1 MKSIVFLAT
10 ASLICFLLFGY
21 TSGYFPQPSVQS
33 EEQRQMAA
41 NVAEQP
47 PEFTLLDEEVQKLMA
62 ESKKTAANSIV
73 PASVEIPAIGVNAAI
88 EPVDILENGQ
98 MGVPKEVNNV
108 GWFEPGIKPG
118 NVGNAVLAGH
128 VDSKTGPAIF
138 FDLKKLEK
146 GHQVIVKDA
155 EGKQLT
161 FVVQSKKSYKR
172 DSAPINEVFG
182 SSNEKKLNLI
192 TCTGRFNQSEGT
204 HEERLVVYTELK
216 EEPIEKPVQK
226 PAAPTNVAVNGT
238 FVSWHAVREETVV
251 GYRIYREENGEFKH
265 VASISAF
272 ERKSYTD
279 SEAQNYRYY
288 ITAVDAY
295 NQESLPSEVTKR

>member
-1 MKSIVFLAT
+1 MKSILLLGA

-21 TSGYFPQPSVQS
+21 TSSYISHPSVQS
-33 EEQRQMAA
+33 KEQKQTSADAAEE
-41 NVAEQP
+41 P

-73 PASVEIPAIGVNAAI
+73 PASVEMPAIGVNAVI
-88 EPVDILENGQ
+88 EPVGILENGQ

-128 VDSKTGPAIF
+128 VDSQTGPAVF

-146 GHQVIVKDA
+146 GDEVIVKNA

-161 FVVQSKKSYKR
+161 FVVQSKRSYER
-172 DSAPINEVFG
+172 NSAPINEVFG
-182 SSNEKKLNLI
+182 SSDEKKLNLI
-192 TCTGRFNQSEGT
+192 TCTGRFDRSEGT
-204 HEERLVVYTELK
+204 HEERLVVYTKLK
-216 EEPIEKPVQK
+216 EDPVQK
-226 PAAPTNVAVNGT
+226 PFAPTNVEVHGT
-238 FVSWHAVREETVV
+238 FVSWHAVREKTVV
-251 GYRIYREENGEFKH
+251 GYRIYREENGQFKH

-272 ERKSYTD
+272 ERKSYSD
-279 SEAQNYRYY
+279 PEAQNHRYY
-288 ITAVDAY
+288 VTSVDKY
-295 NQESLPSEVTKR
+295 NQESKPSEITPKP

>member
-1 MKSIVFLAT
+1 MKPILFLAT
-10 ASLICFLLFGY
+10 ASMICFLLFGY
-21 TSGYFPQPSVQS
+21 TSGYFPHPSVQS
-33 EEQRQMAA
+33 EEQKQMAA
-41 NVAEQP
+41 NVGEQP
-47 PEFTLLDEEVQKLMA
+47 PEFTLLDEEVQNLMA
-62 ESKKTAANSIV
+62 ESKKTAATSIV
-73 PASVEIPAIGVNAAI
+73 PASVEIPAIGVKAAI
-88 EPVDILENGQ
+88 EPVGILENGQ

-128 VDSKTGPAIF
+128 VDSKKGPTVF

-146 GHQVIVKDA
+146 GDQVIVKDA
-155 EGKQLT
+155 EGKQLV
-161 FVVQSKKSYKR
+161 FVVQAKKSYER
-172 DSAPINEVFG
+172 NSAPINEVFG

-192 TCTGRFNQSEGT
+192 TCTGRFNRSEGT
-204 HEERLVVYTELK
+204 HEERLVVYTQLK
-216 EEPIEKPVQK
+216 EEPVEKPIQK
-226 PAAPTNVAVNGT
+226 PAAPTNVEVNGT

-251 GYRIYREENGEFKH
+251 GYRIYREENGKFKH

-295 NQESLPSEVTKR
+295 NQESAPSKVTKK